1 MPMLSMGHWAWKKLV
16 VILLFVSYVEVCVL
30 LLDRVLGK
38 PRVPAGFWVSG
49 DMCDALCLPSLGL
62 PGPLTVV
69 KDRDSSVSGLA
80 ELLRFFLPADKM
92 IHSFIYSC
100 VWKDHYGTTS
110 VCEALSICFH
120 GTYSPVGW
128 GRQTDINQ
136 RAKQKGEMKTFTSA
150 IKEIGMI
157 LRMEG
162 WWENGL
168 NSTFSYTLCDVSW
181 QLLPLRGEICF
192 PSLWTWAGL
201 VIFLGQ

>member
-100 VWKDHYGTTS
+100 VWKDHYGTTCLWS
-110 VCEALSICFH
+110 TEHLLPWNLQPSGVGEANRHQSKSKAERWNENLHKC
-120 GTYSPVGW
+120 Y
-128 GRQTDINQ
+128 
-136 RAKQKGEMKTFTSA
+136 KGNRHDT
-150 IKEIGMI
+150 
-157 LRMEG
+157 
-162 WWENGL
+162 ENGGL
-168 NSTFSYTLCDVSW
+168 MGERSQLYLFLHTLW
-181 QLLPLRGEICF
+181 CF
-192 PSLWTWAGL
+192 LTVAPIKRWNL
-201 VIFLGQ
+201 FP